1 MITQNTEKENPGIE
15 INSKFIAAEK
25 ELGIASLLKK
35 CNIRKE
41 SRKLAGERNAGR
53 RTAFEIFQFL
63 LLLVFEGCNLFHFLG
78 SKKQDIAC
86 SKNTYYRFLA
96 DCHYNWRKFI
106 TLLAAKV
113 TSYFSTLTSP
123 HRVKAFVLDDSVI
136 PRSRSKK
143 VEMLSWVYD
152 HVIHKTVR
160 GFNLLCLGWTDGYSF
175 IPVAFNM
182 LASAKETKRIAP
194 VSSGIDRRTSG
205 YQNRMEAVLQKPEA
219 AVRLIQSALKAGIQA
234 GYVLMDTWF
243 TNEPFIRS
251 VLGEGLDVIGM
262 LKDNKQQYFYKGQLF
277 GLKKLA
283 SFIQHTPGQSIFG
296 SVIVRTKKH
305 LVPVKL
311 VFVRNRNKQDEHI
324 VLLSTNCSLSDA
336 EIVRIYGNRWSIECC
351 FKACKSLL
359 KLGREFQGLSYDMT
373 VSSTALALARFTL
386 LEWIR
391 RKCNDQKTICEL
403 FYVCC
408 DDIQDMELSCALKHL
423 LSIFVK
429 GIRDGSVTIDES
441 IRIQLVAWFVSQPKF
456 IQALFPAFLD
466 DAQLTFID
474 IGAKACQ

>member
-1 MITQNTEKENPGIE
+1 MITPNIEKENPNFE
-15 INSKFIAAEK
+15 INSNFIAAEK

-41 SRKLAGERNAGR
+41 SRKRAGESNAGR

-113 TSYFSTLTSP
+113 TSYFCTLTSP

-143 VEMLSWVYD
+143 AEMLSWVYD

-182 LASAKETKRIAP
+182 LASAKETRRISP
-194 VSSGIDRRTSG
+194 IDGGIDRRTAG
-205 YQNRMEAVLQKPEA
+205 YKNRMEAVMQKPQA
-219 AVRLIQSALKAGIQA
+219 AIRLIQSALKAGIQA
-234 GYVLMDTWF
+234 SCVLMDTWF
-243 TNEPFIRS
+243 TNEPFIHS

-262 LKDNKQQYFYKGQLF
+262 LKDNKQQYFYKGQLM
-277 GLKKLA
+277 GLKRLA
-283 SFIQHTPGQSIFG
+283 GFIQYTPGQSIFG
-296 SVIVRTKKH
+296 SVTVSTKKYH
-305 LVPVKL
+305 IPVKL
-311 VFVRNRNKQDEHI
+311 VFVRSRNKYNEYI
-324 VLLSTNCSLSDA
+324 VLLSTDCSLSDA
-336 EIVRIYGNRWSIECC
+336 EVVRIYGNRWSIECC

-373 VSSTALALARFTL
+373 VSSTALALTRFTL

-408 DDIQDMELSCALKHL
+408 DDIQDMELSSALKHL
-423 LSIFVK
+423 LSIFAK
-429 GIRDGSVTIDES
+429 GIRDGSITIDET

-466 DAQLTFID
+466 DAQLPFID